1 MDVLLITTTEA
12 ARQLGVGRSTLYD
25 LIRSYRL
32 RTVKI
37 GAAVP
42 NPSSPIAHPQLDGGT
57 IPIMRR

>member
-1 MDVLLITTTEA
+1 MNVLLITTDEA

-37 GAAVP
+37 GRRRLVP
-42 NPSSPIAHPQLDGGT
+42 VDALAECVSALAEDT
-57 IPIMRR
+57 LV

>member
-25 LIRSYRL
+25 LIRSHRL

-37 GAAVP
+37 GRRRLVPVEALAECVARLAEDTAA
-42 NPSSPIAHPQLDGGT
+42 
-57 IPIMRR
+57 

>member
-25 LIRSYRL
+25 LIRSHRL

-37 GAAVP
+37 GRRRLVPVEALAECIALLAEDTAA
-42 NPSSPIAHPQLDGGT
+42 
-57 IPIMRR
+57 

>member
-25 LIRSYRL
+25 LIRSHRL

-37 GAAVP
+37 GRRRLVPVEALVECIALLAEDTAA
-42 NPSSPIAHPQLDGGT
+42 
-57 IPIMRR
+57 